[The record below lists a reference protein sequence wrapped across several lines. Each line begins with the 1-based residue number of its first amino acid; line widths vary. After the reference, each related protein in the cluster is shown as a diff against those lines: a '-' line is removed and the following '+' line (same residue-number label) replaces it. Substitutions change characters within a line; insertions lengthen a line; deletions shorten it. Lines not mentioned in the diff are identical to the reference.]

1 MFNDFMRRE
10 GIILI
15 VVVGGFLLANKYNRI
30 LDELDLEIANKAK
43 SEKKAKR
50 QAKKEQR
57 L

>member
-15 VVVGGFLLANKYNRI
+15 VVVGGFFLANKYNRI

-43 SEKKAKR
+43 FEKKAKR
-50 QAKKEQR
+50 KAKKEQR